1 MDLSKIRDG
10 LLVAKSNQQRLLQ
23 EKEQLNKELTKA
35 KYDLN
40 IAEVTQKC
48 CQEAA
53 QYTLATI

>member
-53 QYTLATI
+53 Q